1 MAKTEKVLEK
11 EHNRVKEENQR
22 SGVGRALLSSVLML
36 GLGILLLFK
45 PDFGSHLLTTILG
58 WVLIGAGVI
67 GLGTCILSWPV
78 MGYGQVLLSVGL
90 AAFGIFVLI
99 RGDLLEQIIF
109 LAMGI
114 YLVLQSGGNMIEA
127 FKLKKLGYNS
137 IPSLIL
143 MGALLVLGLLMIFA
157 HTVVRGWVML
167 LLGGF
172 LVACGLSNLIFRTL
186 AVRKLRQPKTAN
198 VVDADE

>member
-1 MAKTEKVLEK
+1 MAKTEKVLAK

-36 GLGILLLFK
+36 GLGILLLMR
-45 PDFGSHLLTTILG
+45 PDFGSWIVATVLG
-58 WVLIGAGVI
+58 WVLIGVGVI
-67 GLGTCILSWPV
+67 GLVTCILSWPV
-78 MGYGQVLLSVGL
+78 LSYGQILLSVGIV
-90 AAFGIFVLI
+90 AFGIFVLI
-99 RGDLLEQIIF
+99 RQDLLERIIF

-114 YLVLQSGGNMIEA
+114 YLVIQSGGNLIEA
-127 FKLKKLGYNS
+127 FKLKKLGYSS
-137 IPSLIL
+137 IPSMVL
-143 MGALLVLGLLMIFA
+143 MIALLVLGLLMIFA
-157 HTVVRGWVML
+157 HSIIRGWIML
-167 LLGGF
+167 ALGIY

>member
-1 MAKTEKVLEK
+1 MKRKDSLARKGMK
-11 EHNRVKEENQR
+11 
-22 SGVGRALLSSVLML
+22 LLCTF
-36 GLGILLLFK
+36 LGI
-45 PDFGSHLLTTILG
+45 
-58 WVLIGAGVI
+58 V
-67 GLGTCILSWPV
+67 
-78 MGYGQVLLSVGL
+78 
-90 AAFGIFVLI
+90 
-99 RGDLLEQIIF
+99 F

-137 IPSLIL
+137 LPSLIL
-143 MGALLVLGLLMIFA
+143 MGALLVLGLLMTFA
-157 HTVVRGWVML
+157 HTIVRGWVML